1 LHFPVNLTASLI
13 VGQGCGNIRMMN
25 PVFCCLITVKKESA
39 MITDIPVGT
48 TEGMSTTRQ
57 DYSQSASSSSLREEL
72 SDLKSDLDALMS
84 HASTLTDKEL
94 QEARD
99 RIMGRFSSMRFAARG
114 MAAQASKQLNDG
126 MDVTVDYVR
135 ERPLQSVAIA
145 AGAGLLLGA
154 LMRRS

>member
-1 LHFPVNLTASLI
+1 
-13 VGQGCGNIRMMN
+13 
-25 PVFCCLITVKKESA
+25 

-48 TEGMSTTRQ
+48 HEGSSTTRQ
-57 DYSQSASSSSLREEL
+57 DYGQTAKSGLREEL

-94 QEARD
+94 REARD
-99 RIMGRFSSMRFAARG
+99 RIMARFSSMRFAARG
-114 MAAQASKQLNDG
+114 MAAQASKQLNEG
-126 MDVTVDYVR
+126 MNVTVGYVR

-154 LMRRS
+154 LMRRF

>member
-1 LHFPVNLTASLI
+1 
-13 VGQGCGNIRMMN
+13 
-25 PVFCCLITVKKESA
+25 